1 MLRSIVLAALAF
13 LAIGQS
19 QAQDISPVVG
29 VGTGSSIEEAAIE
42 AYLNAFEA
50 ELLGVLGQA
59 AVRTAGDRFRRS
71 AERDIASFKRRYF
84 SADTIERCV
93 PQGAGFLCEVQG
105 GFNRAALQVDAADL
119 ISNAGGAS
127 YVFVA
132 SAAQMSDPRAS
143 FVVDR
148 LSGEF
153 ASYNHRIISGTAV
166 AAAIRNGE
174 ADFSLAI
181 YEVSFSDFQF
191 DPNLG
196 RSTGALTVRFR
207 LNDLETD
214 EALAV
219 TPVAVS
225 GWVTGDNRSALAN
238 LLVADLS
245 DDAARQIARV
255 VNAETAEY
263 ASRRESVAAAETLST
278 LGRSAFSIRVVGINR
293 RDAADRDRLRRLREQ
308 LQAVAAVADV
318 ETDFASSS
326 DNETV
331 IRFTAPSDSSPQDLI
346 DALYDAFSAEPT
358 FYADYFGGEEYEVSF
373 Q

>member
-1 MLRSIVLAALAF
+1 MLKSLFLAALAF
-13 LAIGQS
+13 IAIGVS
-19 QAQDISPVVG
+19 RAQDRSPVVG
-29 VGTGSSIEEAAIE
+29 VGTGATVEEATIE
-42 AYLNAFEA
+42 AYLSAFDA

-59 AVRTAGDRFRRS
+59 AVRTAGERYRRA
-71 AERDIASFKRRYF
+71 AERDLGGFKRRYF
-84 SADTIERCV
+84 SSDTVERCI
-93 PQGAGFLCEVQG
+93 PQGTTFMCEVQG

-119 ISNAGGAS
+119 IASTGGAS

-132 SAAQMSDPRAS
+132 SAAENSDPRTN

-148 LSGEF
+148 LNGEF
-153 ASYNHRIISGTAV
+153 AGYNHRIVSGAAV
-166 AAAIRNGE
+166 ATAIRNGD

-181 YEVSFSDFQF
+181 YEVSFSEFQF

-207 LNDLETD
+207 LNDLSTD

-225 GWVTGDNRSALAN
+225 GWVTGDNHSALED

-245 DDAARQIARV
+245 SDAARQIARV

-263 ASRRESVAAAETLST
+263 ASRRESVNAAETLSA
-278 LGRSAFSIRVVGINR
+278 LGRSSFSIRVIGVNR
-293 RDAADRDRLRRLREQ
+293 RDAADRNRLRSLRDQ
-308 LQAVAAVADV
+308 LGTVAGVADV

-326 DNETV
+326 ENETLV
-331 IRFTAPSDSSPQDLI
+331 RFTAPSESSPQDLI
-346 DALYDAFSAEPT
+346 DALYDAFAEEPE
-358 FYADYFGGEEYEVSF
+358 FYADYFGGEEYEVNF
-373 Q
+373 

>member
-1 MLRSIVLAALAF
+1 MLRSIVVAALAF
-13 LAIGQS
+13 IAIGPS

-29 VGTGSSIEEAAIE
+29 VGTGSSVEESTIE
-42 AYLNAFEA
+42 AYLNAFDA
-50 ELLGVLGQA
+50 QLLGVLGQA

-84 SADTIERCV
+84 SSDTIERCV

-127 YVFVA
+127 YLFVA
-132 SAAQMSDPRAS
+132 VAAQNSDPRAS

-166 AAAIRNGE
+166 ATAIRNGE

-181 YEVSFSDFQF
+181 YEVLFSDFQF

-196 RSTGALTVRFR
+196 RSTGALTIRFR

-225 GWVTGDNRSALAN
+225 GWVTGDNPSALDA

-255 VNAETAEY
+255 VNAEVSEY
-263 ASRRESVAAAETLST
+263 ASRRAGVATAETLSA
-278 LGRSAFSIRVVGINR
+278 LGRSAFSIRVVGVNR
-293 RDAADRDRLRRLREQ
+293 REAADRNRLRSLRDRLE
-308 LQAVAAVADV
+308 AFAGIADV
-318 ETDFASSS
+318 ETDFASSTDS
-326 DNETV
+326 ETV
-331 IRFTAPSDSSPQDLI
+331 IRFTGPSGSSPQDLI
-346 DALYDAFSAEPT
+346 DALYEAFSAEPA